1 LATWNSSQNLN
12 PESDKNAANQPLP
25 SASSDIEKDALE
37 LFLQKNDANEN
48 DTTVQEVLIHRII
61 DGFD

>member
-1 LATWNSSQNLN
+1 LATWNSLQKLN
-12 PESDKNAANQPLP
+12 PELDKNVANQPLP
-25 SASSDIEKDALE
+25 SAISDLEKDGLE